1 MIGCWY
7 CYKQPCRFIRDSR
20 RFIVVTRFRQ
30 MSLYKRLPPPQL
42 RSEEEQGGMVPP
54 HSWYYRDRAGFQNAK
69 STCYE
74 TNIEETFRYPIRN
87 RQHDI
92 VWIILYTI
100 VLWLLWS
107 NNKRICMLYFAF
119 LEGSIKETNKR
130 LYYQTGYW
138 LLASIIK
145 LDNTF
150 AHLDQPGDNPWV
162 TSRKTGV
169 SDCMFRRLAPLR
181 GRQQPKLAKQA
192 CSHHH
197 YHHYHHSHHH
207 PLDQTIYGLLAC
219 ILKLDIDFSPFIL
232 KSDIDFSPVILSNWM
247 LSSRLYY
254 QTGYWLL
261 ASILKLDIDI

>member
-54 HSWYYRDRAGFQNAK
+54 HSWYYRDRAGFIQNAK

-192 CSHHH
+192 YYHHH
-197 YHHYHHSHHH
+197 FYVFAYLYAPSKKLWSSNCR
-207 PLDQTIYGLLAC
+207 PGAVLPKC
-219 ILKLDIDFSPFIL
+219 CLKTCVWGWMSQQKEYIDVDSAEAELRSLGIF
-232 KSDIDFSPVILSNWM
+232 
-247 LSSRLYY
+247 
-254 QTGYWLL
+254 
-261 ASILKLDIDI
+261 